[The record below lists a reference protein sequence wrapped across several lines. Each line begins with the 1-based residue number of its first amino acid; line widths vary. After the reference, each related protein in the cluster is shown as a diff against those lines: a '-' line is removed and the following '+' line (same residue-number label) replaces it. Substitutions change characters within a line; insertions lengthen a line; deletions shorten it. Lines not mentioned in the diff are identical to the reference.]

1 MKIPFLGRA
10 IDERFL
16 NRRQKSTS
24 LGGIVG
30 GIAAV
35 VLFEY
40 RYFVDHRWS
49 WDLLAVAL
57 TIVGV
62 KLSVMAWYL
71 ITDQG

>member
-24 LGGIVG
+24 LGGIAGCIV
-30 GIAAV
+30 AV
-35 VLFEY
+35 ILFEY
-40 RYFVDHRWS
+40 RYFVNHRWS

-62 KLSVMAWYL
+62 KMTIMAWYL
-71 ITDQG
+71 ITD